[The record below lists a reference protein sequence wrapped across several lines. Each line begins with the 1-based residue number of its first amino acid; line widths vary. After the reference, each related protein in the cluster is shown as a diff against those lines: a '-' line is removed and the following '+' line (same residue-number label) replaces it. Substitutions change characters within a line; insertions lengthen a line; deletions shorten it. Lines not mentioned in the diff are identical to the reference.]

1 MSEKIKFHIMRFWL
15 GITSGVALLSLF
27 ILPGCST
34 VSPIVGIPENAQNCN
49 LKTPP
54 DGSGENFIHG
64 TQLFIY
70 PREVAQDYTGCQTM
84 WADDGTK
91 WMVLYIEAG
100 HPRLVHMNYPFD
112 KKEGKYSCVY
122 QEDALVNKDE
132 KYCNPYEKDKPF
144 GNLLLQSVSPRK
156 SPKPFE

>member
-1 MSEKIKFHIMRFWL
+1 MSEKIKSHIMQLGF
-15 GITSGVALLSLF
+15 GITASVALLSLF
-27 ILPGCST
+27 ALSSCST
-34 VSPIVGIPENAQNCN
+34 VSPPVGISENAQNCN
-49 LKTPP
+49 LKTAPV
-54 DGSGENFIHG
+54 GSGENFIHG

-70 PREVAQDYTGCQTM
+70 PREIAQNYTGCQTM

-100 HPRLVHMNYPFD
+100 HPRLLHVNYPFD

-122 QEDALVNKDE
+122 QKDALVNKDE
-132 KYCNPYEKDKPF
+132 KYCDPYEKDKPF